1 MITFSN
7 FVIVILT
14 ANYCAAPCHSPK
26 CRYAYILCTG
36 PLAAPGAQHPSSP
49 QPTRGLHEPSVIGPL
64 GSGARGT
71 YHPLPSVESSFR
83 AAAISSSSSSSDSGG
98 LTHSTS
104 ASASPSA
111 SPPASSA
118 RAPNLAILSIA
129 GLCPDFLRKE
139 ALGLDVGFYF
149 DSPRDREETQCH
161 KVPAVCNRGAENLS
175 HRLLE
180 AVGRQRSPDERANN
194 QMEAVVRK
202 VQQRVRKA
210 RGEMDQW
217 DDLNTRLLS
226 QFSNAAAVISRLQVP
241 CWTFLSRSRNT
252 CDSQFRSPR
261 FHNHNNAVWD
271 CSFEHFYEIATANF
285 RYS

>member
-1 MITFSN
+1 M
-7 FVIVILT
+7 
-14 ANYCAAPCHSPK
+14 
-26 CRYAYILCTG
+26 
-36 PLAAPGAQHPSSP
+36 SSGHWG
-49 QPTRGLHEPSVIGPL
+49 RGLGAHITRFPLLNPPSAPPPSPPPPPL
-64 GSGARGT
+64 T
-71 YHPLPSVESSFR
+71 P
-83 AAAISSSSSSSDSGG
+83 AASPPPHAPQRR
-98 LTHSTS
+98 TPHSTS

-111 SPPASSA
+111 SPPPSSA
-118 RAPNLAILSIA
+118 RARNLAILSIA
-129 GLCPDFLRKE
+129 GLCSDSLRKE

-161 KVPAVCNRGAENLS
+161 KVPVVCNRGAENLG

-180 AVGRQRSPDERANN
+180 AVGRQRRPDERANN

-210 RGEMDQW
+210 REEMDQW

-252 CDSQFRSPR
+252 CDSQFLSPR
-261 FHNHNNAVWD
+261 FRNHNNAVWD